1 MRPEFSVLLRT
12 VEGHDD
18 FYPAAEELP
27 EAQDRLWR
35 HPAERG
41 AAQAEANLAARQAV
55 GRRWPGMLVSFIAG
69 GALVGLMW
77 ILQDTAQAPIEESTT
92 FELTTNSETP
102 EGPLSFDDWADN
114 VAQLNRESVV
124 GLSLAGEPRYPYAQ
138 AIRLGQFGYLITSAH
153 ALEGAEEIAVSLSD
167 GSATPPAQIL
177 GIDAVSGVAV
187 LKINATDLA
196 PPTFTAEDDVAVRD
210 RVVALAQNSGD
221 ELPSAIAID
230 VLGDDQVTTTPNGS
244 LLSGLLRLSND
255 LDDGWAGAAVL
266 EENGGI
272 AAMAVESRNGGH
284 YAVPINTARK
294 IAQQIIDN
302 ETVTHRAWLGV
313 EMGDLSDGIK
323 SQRNLLGGVLVSRVW
338 DETPAARGGL
348 VAGDIIIG
356 IDDANI
362 LDPLDLQLHLA
373 SLSPGDSVQVR
384 YSRVD
389 VPAVSGTI
397 ELDLTGE
404 ISTTTVTV
412 GARTS

>member
-1 MRPEFSVLLRT
+1 MCIR
-12 VEGHDD
+12 D
-18 FYPAAEELP
+18 
-27 EAQDRLWR
+27 
-35 HPAERG
+35 
-41 AAQAEANLAARQAV
+41 
-55 GRRWPGMLVSFIAG
+55 
-69 GALVGLMW
+69 
-77 ILQDTAQAPIEESTT
+77 
-92 FELTTNSETP
+92 
-102 EGPLSFDDWADN
+102 
-114 VAQLNRESVV
+114 
-124 GLSLAGEPRYPYAQ
+124 SLGTDP
-138 AIRLGQFGYLITSAH
+138 
-153 ALEGAEEIAVSLSD
+153 
-167 GSATPPAQIL
+167 
-177 GIDAVSGVAV
+177 VSGIAV
-187 LKINATDLA
+187 LKINSTSLS

-221 ELPSAIAID
+221 GDPSARAID

-272 AAMAVESRNGGH
+272 AAIAVESRSGGH

-294 IAQQIIDN
+294 VAQQIIDN
-302 ETVTHRAWLGV
+302 EAVSHRAWLGV
-313 EMGDLSDGIK
+313 EVGDLSDGIK
-323 SQRNLLGGVLVSRVW
+323 TQRDLLGGVLVSRVW

-356 IDDANI
+356 IDEANI
-362 LDPLDLQLHLA
+362 LDALDLQLHLGT
-373 SLSPGDSVQVR
+373 LVPGDSVEVR

-404 ISTTTVTV
+404 LSRTTVTV